1 MSFQTLL
8 KPLWF
13 LLSAFDVRDLKTGNK
28 NLLGRIGAAV
38 LLCIPFAL
46 ASQWTGIEGLSPALI
61 QITGIGTDL
70 FLEPIM
76 VILPALI
83 FVSVTL
89 GIANNDV
96 STLKG
101 MGSSTLVYFF
111 CTTIVSVTTGAL
123 IMYGINPAQWV
134 SPEMQTTVQN
144 MAVNITAAPN
154 GSGETSDMFTS
165 VREGIK
171 TLLPTNIVQEFLE
184 KNFLTILIMAVVM
197 GIAMLSI
204 QAETAKNDEDKSAK
218 KGLTIALDILN
229 FCQKVVLFVV
239 KVAMAFSPIAVISI
253 MGNVIYETGL
263 DSILSLGAYTL
274 TIALIMVAHTTGF
287 FSLVLKFAAKQNP
300 LQVFNQIKGLILV
313 GAAASSSSA
322 VMPMAIETAEKRGIS
337 KLVSKFVITLGA
349 TINMDGTAAYQA
361 AAAVFLLMLFG
372 VDPTFAIVSGIAFQA
387 VLASVGT
394 PGAPG
399 VGLLILGGIL
409 AKEGIP
415 IEALALILPVDRL
428 LDMVRTGVNIYGD
441 QVAASVM
448 DRFYGDNAT
457 SPEKKTP
464 FTAEEIQ
471 QQEQSSVA
479 KSMLA
484 HNQSLTKQ
492 NG

>member
-1 MSFQTLL
+1 MSFTNIM

-13 LLSAFDVRDLKTGNK
+13 LLSAFDVRDVKTGNAT
-28 NLLGRIGAAV
+28 LLSRIGAAV
-38 LLCIPFAL
+38 ILCFPFAM
-46 ASQWTGIEGLSPALI
+46 ASQWTGIEGLSPALL
-61 QITGIGTDL
+61 QLTGIGTDL
-70 FLEPIM
+70 FLGPIM

-83 FVSVTL
+83 FISVTL

-96 STLKG
+96 NTLKG
-101 MGSSTLVYFF
+101 MGTTTLFYFF
-111 CTTIVSVTTGAL
+111 CTTIISVTVGAL
-123 IMYGINPAQWV
+123 IMYGVNPAQWV
-134 SPEMQTTVQN
+134 SPEMQTTVQGL
-144 MAVNITAAPN
+144 ASNIAAAPA
-154 GSGETSDMFTS
+154 GAGVATDAFTS

-171 TLLPTNIVQEFLE
+171 SLLPENIVQEFLE

-204 QAETAKNDEDKSAK
+204 QAETVKTEEDTSAK
-218 KGLTIALDILN
+218 RGLATSLNILN
-229 FCQKVVLFVV
+229 FCQKIVLFVV
-239 KVAMAFSPIAVISI
+239 KVSMAFSPIAVISI

-263 DSILSLGAYTL
+263 NALVSLGAYTL
-274 TIALIMVAHTTGF
+274 TIVLIMVVHTTGF
-287 FSLVLKFAAKQNP
+287 FSSVLYFIAKLNP
-300 LQVFNQIKGLILV
+300 IKVFKEIKGLILV

-361 AAAVFLLMLFG
+361 AAAVFLLVLFG
-372 VDPTFAIVSGIAFQA
+372 IDPTFMIVAGIAFQA

-399 VGLLILGGIL
+399 VGMLILGGIL
-409 AKEGIP
+409 AKHGIP

-448 DRFYGDNAT
+448 DRFYGEK
-457 SPEKKTP
+457 PEEP
-464 FTAEEIQ
+464 FTDEDIQ
-471 QQEQSSVA
+471 SQELLSTAQTMTNHNNNIDAQQ
-479 KSMLA
+479 K
-484 HNQSLTKQ
+484 
-492 NG
+492 